1 MLTLTDHCALSMS
14 SDQPTAVGHMMHV
27 CGFMII
33 NCYYSLLL
41 LIYYYSLSCFCIKRR
56 HFIDLLDSQS
66 VCVRELELWEFE

>member
-1 MLTLTDHCALSMS
+1 M
-14 SDQPTAVGHMMHV
+14 
-27 CGFMII
+27 CGFMTI
-33 NCYYSLLL
+33 NCYNSLLL